1 MTDMYDERLMD
12 AKDRKFRLNKAER
25 MREELLKRR
34 REQERLIVKLEVELE
49 SEQADVDQL
58 TRMSVVNLFH
68 TIFRSKE
75 EQLEL
80 ERQQALTA
88 ALKLQEAKAEL
99 ASVEADLNQVG
110 QELADYRDAERKYE
124 QIMKE
129 KEAALRNS
137 REGSVELA
145 EMEAK
150 ISDQA
155 SMAREIQEAWT
166 AGKRVLTS
174 LETASHSLEKAENWG
189 KWDLWGGGG
198 IVSTHLKHE
207 HVDDA
212 KSFIQNANHLLRN
225 FRDELA
231 DLRRNIDISVDIGE
245 VLKMADYWFDG
256 FIADWVVQGRIQN
269 SQDQVLEAIR
279 QVRIVVD
286 QLGAEH
292 AAAESALANLKSE
305 RIAWIEK
312 QA

>member
-1 MTDMYDERLMD
+1 MTDILYERLMD
-12 AKDRKFRLNKAER
+12 AKERKSRLHKAER

-34 REQERLIVKLEVELE
+34 REQERNIVKLEVELQ

-58 TRMSVVNLFH
+58 TRMSMVNLFH

-80 ERQQALTA
+80 ERQQALAA

-110 QELADYRDAERKYE
+110 QELANYRDAEREYK
-124 QIMKE
+124 QLMME
-129 KEAALRNS
+129 KEEALRHS
-137 REGSVELA
+137 SEASVEL
-145 EMEAK
+145 ENMEAG

-155 SMAREIQEAWT
+155 ELTREIGEAWT
-166 AGKRVLTS
+166 AGKRVLSS
-174 LETASHSLEKAENWG
+174 LETASDSLEKAENWG

-198 IVSTHLKHE
+198 IVSTHIKHQY
-207 HVDDA
+207 VDDA
-212 KSFIQNANHLLRN
+212 KAYIQNANHLMRN

-231 DLRRNIDISVDIGE
+231 DLRRNIDVTIDIGE

-256 FIADWVVQGRIQN
+256 FIADWVVQGRIQS
-269 SQDQVLEAIR
+269 SQDKVLEAIH
-279 QVRIVVD
+279 QVRIIVS

-292 AAAESALANLKSE
+292 AASESALANLKSE
-305 RIAWIEK
+305 RIAWIEN